1 MQLPSTPYGHVREPG
16 PKLGEKGKL
25 NPMGVNYSVCG
36 SEVEIPQ
43 TQTPLLTAASR
54 SLTSCVSVAEDTHS
68 WCFLAKTGEA
78 RIMGVPDP
86 CHIQQRQG
94 VTETAGT

>member
-1 MQLPSTPYGHVREPG
+1 M
-16 PKLGEKGKL
+16 EKRGKL
-25 NPMGVNYSVCG
+25 NPMRVNYSVHE

-54 SLTSCVSVAEDTHS
+54 SLTSCISVAEDTRP
-68 WCFLAKTGEA
+68 WCFLAKMGEA

-86 CHIQQRQG
+86 CHIQQRQD
-94 VTETAGT
+94 VRETAGT